1 MVPARQR
8 HTPSTTTPLL
18 LPTLPVTNH
27 PFPRKKPRGKQ
38 QQPAAAAWLRGPP
51 RSLSLSAWPLPLPPP
66 LTPHSLASP
75 HAPHATSLASER
87 ASSSSLYSQRL
98 RLRLALGVPQ
108 NPRWSSPPPSPHA
121 APPGRDG
128 GRVGSILTGLGAA
141 GESLVGG
148 GWGIA
153 VGGARGSRMGAR
165 NREPLVCF
173 AILPLSLLLPACVL
187 ALPGY
192 GAVLFH
198 DSMGCR
204 LQSRRCMIPSV
215 RFHFTRIVYA
225 TRCDGMFD

>member
-1 MVPARQR
+1 M
-8 HTPSTTTPLL
+8 
-18 LPTLPVTNH
+18 
-27 PFPRKKPRGKQ
+27 
-38 QQPAAAAWLRGPP
+38 
-51 RSLSLSAWPLPLPPP
+51 
-66 LTPHSLASP
+66 
-75 HAPHATSLASER
+75 
-87 ASSSSLYSQRL
+87 
-98 RLRLALGVPQ
+98 
-108 NPRWSSPPPSPHA
+108 
-121 APPGRDG
+121 
-128 GRVGSILTGLGAA
+128 ILIGLGAA
-141 GESLVGG
+141 GESLVGLRGSG

-173 AILPLSLLLPACVL
+173 AILPPLLLPACVL

-192 GAVLFH
+192 GAVLFL

>member
-165 NREPLVCF
+165 NREPLGCSQGVVLKMGVGLV
-173 AILPLSLLLPACVL
+173 AAVVEPLQLPC
-187 ALPGY
+187 
-192 GAVLFH
+192 
-198 DSMGCR
+198 
-204 LQSRRCMIPSV
+204 LQLRKLNV
-215 RFHFTRIVYA
+215 RY
-225 TRCDGMFD
+225 CSQPM